1 MIRRRHLNALLF
13 IVPAA
18 AIYGT
23 FVLGPFLQTVWLS
36 FHKWDGA
43 SPVRLWIGLENYGA
57 AARDG
62 IFWRALSHNLVFI
75 AMNLALPTGIG
86 LLLAA
91 LVAQVKRGRTL
102 YRFGLF
108 LPYVLS
114 LAIVGIIWG
123 RIYDPNIGIIN
134 QVFRAL
140 GLEAL
145 ARPWLGDAN
154 TVLVAINLAGVWHA
168 CPFAMVIYLAGLQG
182 VDSGLYDAARID
194 GANSVQT
201 FRHVT
206 VPSLRN
212 VTTLLV
218 SGAFIS
224 ALTAFT
230 LVWTMT
236 GGGPYYASEVI
247 STYIYKRA
255 FEDIH
260 VGYGS
265 ALSVCLALVA
275 LTATGLFVWARE
287 REG

>member
-1 MIRRRHLNALLF
+1 VIRRRQLGALLF

-23 FVLGPFLQTVWLS
+23 FVLSPFVQTVWLS

-43 SPVRLWIGLENYGA
+43 SPLRVWIGLGNYLA
-57 AARDG
+57 AARDE

-75 AMNLALPTGIG
+75 GMNLLLPTSLG

-91 LVAQVKRGRTL
+91 LVAQVRRGRTV

-123 RIYDPNIGIIN
+123 RIYDPTIGILN
-134 QVFRAL
+134 QVLRAV

-145 ARPWLGDAN
+145 TRPWLGDAN
-154 TVLVAINLAGVWHA
+154 AALVAVNLAGVWHA
-168 CPFAMVIYLAGLQG
+168 FPFAMVIYLAGLQG
-182 VDSGLYDAARID
+182 IDTSLYDAARID
-194 GANSVQT
+194 GANGAQT

-212 VTTLLV
+212 VTTLLL

-236 GGGPYYASEVI
+236 GGGPYYATEVI

-255 FEDIH
+255 FEDIY
-260 VGYGS
+260 VGYGA
-265 ALSVCLALVA
+265 ALSVCLAVVA
-275 LTATGLFVWARE
+275 LTATGLFVWQRE
-287 REG
+287 RGE